1 MLRTIKA
8 KFKDGVLVPL
18 EPVKFEEGDEILIS
32 FDFDTGNGGGSKKP
46 SKEQTIAALRET
58 SGAWRGSH
66 DPEELK
72 RRIYSERVSG
82 SSPTPEI

>member
-1 MLRTIKA
+1 MFKTIRA

-18 EPVKFEEGDEILIS
+18 EPVEFTEGDEILIS
-32 FDFDTGNGGGSKKP
+32 FDAGSSGGSKKP

-58 SGAWRGSH
+58 AGAWRGSH

-72 RRIYSERVSG
+72 RRIYSERVCG
-82 SSPTPEI
+82 SSPTPEV

>member
-1 MLRTIKA
+1 MRKTIKA
-8 KFKDGVLVPL
+8 KFTDGVLVPL
-18 EPVKFEEGDEILIS
+18 EPVEFEEGDEILIS
-32 FDFDTGNGGGSKKP
+32 FATGTGGRSEKP

-72 RRIYSERVSG
+72 RRIFSERVSG
-82 SSPTPEI
+82 TSPTPEI

>member
-1 MLRTIKA
+1 MLRTIRA
-8 KFKDGVLVPL
+8 TFKDGVLVPL
-18 EPVKFEEGDEILIS
+18 EPVEFEEEDEILIS
-32 FDFDTGNGGGSKKP
+32 FATGTGGRSEKP

-66 DPEELK
+66 DPEALK

-82 SSPTPEI
+82 SSPTPKI